1 MNSISLR
8 VEKKEIGFFIPYVI
22 YLVAYIFSMSF
33 YYQHYI
39 SHMKPLIVCML
50 GILIVREFFGAKPDR
65 KEWIAIFVCAA
76 ILVIELLARNESMLT
91 AGSHVIFIYCAR
103 KIPFR
108 KLAGWSAII
117 ISCALFAVFISSQ
130 LGIIENY
137 IPTIAEPETAGIR
150 YREYLGFL
158 YALYPSVFYFSA
170 ICLFV
175 YYLQEKIS
183 YIGLLLLAAGS
194 VFFYLKTDSRLS
206 FGFGLLLLII
216 ALFMKL
222 FYRKK
227 NRGESLCQVPGE
239 GGSSFYRKKR
249 PGRIL
254 WILQWAFMIC
264 AVLSFAFM
272 VLYAA
277 KVPFAVKLNLLLSKR
292 IFYSYASMK
301 LFGFGLIGAPVEW
314 VGNGLSELGIKEA
327 GRYIFVDNLYIHM
340 LQFDGLIYALLYI
353 LLNTASMV
361 KIYKRN
367 DAYLLI
373 ILGLLAA
380 YGLIDNLMGYLFFCP
395 FWFVISTELIGGP
408 LIRRKKEKQHV

>member
-22 YLVAYIFSMSF
+22 YLVAYVFSMSF
-33 YYQHYI
+33 YYQYYI
-39 SHMKPLIVCML
+39 SHMKPLIVCMM
-50 GILIVREFFGAKPDR
+50 GILIVREFLGAKPDR
-65 KEWIAIFVCAA
+65 KEVLGIILCAIV
-76 ILVIELLARNESMLT
+76 LVLELLARNESMLT
-91 AGSHVIFIYCAR
+91 AGSHVVFLYCAR

-117 ISCALFAVFISSQ
+117 LSCALFVVFFSSQ
-130 LGIIENY
+130 IGLIENY
-137 IPTIAEPETAGIR
+137 IPTIAEAGKAGSR

-175 YYLQEKIS
+175 YHLQEKIS
-183 YIGLLLLAAGS
+183 YIGLFLLAVGS

-206 FGFGLLLLII
+206 FCFGLLLLII

-227 NRGESLCQVPGE
+227 KSI
-239 GGSSFYRKKR
+239 
-249 PGRIL
+249 RIL
-254 WILQWAFMIC
+254 WILQWAFMIF
-264 AVLSFAFM
+264 AILSFVFM
-272 VLYAA
+272 ILYAA
-277 KVPFAVKLNLLLSKR
+277 KVPLAVKLNQLLSKR
-292 IFYSYASMK
+292 LFYSYASMK

-327 GRYIFVDNLYIHM
+327 GKYLFVDNLYIHM
-340 LQFDGLIYALLYI
+340 LQFDGILYALLYI

-361 KIYKRN
+361 KIYRRK
-367 DAYLLI
+367 DGYLLI

-395 FWFVISTELIGGP
+395 FWFVLSTELLGGP
-408 LIRRKKEKQHV
+408 IIRRKKEKQAT